1 LSRSP
6 NPDADPGAAVNAH
19 IFEVLPEVQADADS
33 LGEDV
38 RLAIADIV
46 VALHENPW
54 QGELMDDRW
63 PDTLAGCRKIRFDTS
78 AWNGEPRYRFIYRSE
93 PREGAGGSMLL
104 LAIGPRHAMIAYAQA
119 AGRLI
124 RREAAKRS
132 PGARIRTQ

>member
-1 LSRSP
+1 MISSA
-6 NPDADPGAAVNAH
+6 NADADAAVNVH
-19 IFEVLPEVQADADS
+19 SLEVLPEVQADVDG

-46 VALHENPW
+46 LALHENPR

-63 PDTLAGCRKIRFDTS
+63 PEPLAGCRKIHFDTS
-78 AWNGEPRYRFIYRSE
+78 AWNGEPRYRFIYRDD
-93 PREGAGGSMLL
+93 PREGAAASMLL
-104 LAIGPRHAMIAYAQA
+104 LAIGSRHTMVAYAQA

-132 PGARIRTQ
+132 PGARSRRR